1 MKNKTL
7 LIAAVW
13 LGVLL
18 MSQVYAQN
26 TFRDWEGVDSNDW
39 MTPTNWQDDT
49 IPEGESAT
57 ARIYNSTTGSDP
69 VVPYNTVLR
78 EDDSANLRNVWIG
91 NAGDATKSGNL
102 TVEANASLTTT
113 ENFIIRNNSKLT
125 SSGAISVG
133 NVNGLIVSD
142 SAEVILKNG
151 STLNR
156 LNLSSDS
163 TATLESGSSVTEI
176 LNPRDNVQLT
186 MNNSYSR
193 NLIMAGKSILTL
205 NGTINGNFSTDST
218 EMQYIG
224 ATGTVNGNVQLGGND
239 QITIAGTVQGG
250 TFSLNG
256 TGTAVIESTANILSD
271 GEQSW
276 LYADASVTWNVGANG
291 EIGTLRTNRGGT
303 STDDGE
309 ENFDGEWRYT
319 GTTQSGETVSLLVVL
334 DDYEIDGE
342 TIALQLVS
350 DIQNENVF
358 AEEVSFMW
366 KGKDVT
372 DDWTWI
378 GNGTFNGIVIPE
390 PSTYAL
396 LTGCLALIAV
406 MLCRHRA

>member
-186 MNNSYSR
+186 MNNSYSS

-224 ATGTVNGNVQLGGND
+224 ATGTVNGNV
-239 QITIAGTVQGG
+239 
-250 TFSLNG
+250 S
-256 TGTAVIESTANILSD
+256 
-271 GEQSW
+271 
-276 LYADASVTWNVGANG
+276 
-291 EIGTLRTNRGGT
+291 
-303 STDDGE
+303 
-309 ENFDGEWRYT
+309 
-319 GTTQSGETVSLLVVL
+319 
-334 DDYEIDGE
+334 
-342 TIALQLVS
+342 
-350 DIQNENVF
+350 
-358 AEEVSFMW
+358 
-366 KGKDVT
+366 
-372 DDWTWI
+372 
-378 GNGTFNGIVIPE
+378 
-390 PSTYAL
+390 
-396 LTGCLALIAV
+396 
-406 MLCRHRA
+406 